1 MTFFDTT
8 RCIKATSHQGLPW
21 IELGD
26 PRTTGLRAWKD
37 LALDIMKQQDAA
49 LHHSDRAQDTASATR
64 AQTDEILIDRVRAG
78 DRSAF
83 DEIYR
88 RYFKRVYGFLDKR
101 LRNRADCE
109 ETAQE
114 VFINIF
120 SSLDS
125 FRGEAPFAAWVFGLT
140 RRTLASRFRRKQH
153 PTVALYDDEDE
164 HGVSSASAGVSSEA
178 SPLENYEFVELAA
191 HLTAS
196 LENAVSP
203 EQRQLFELH
212 HLQSMPIAEIARTLS
227 KSEDSVKSNLY
238 RTRKVLMAR

>member
-1 MTFFDTT
+1 MSIRISSERQETFGTDKP
-8 RCIKATSHQGLPW
+8 IATDQIRKQGDEVLV
-21 IELGD
+21 ESVRNGN
-26 PRTTGLRAWKD
+26 RA
-37 LALDIMKQQDAA
+37 
-49 LHHSDRAQDTASATR
+49 
-64 AQTDEILIDRVRAG
+64 
-78 DRSAF
+78 AF

-101 LRNRADCE
+101 LRNRADTE
-109 ETAQE
+109 ETTQE

-153 PTVALYDDEDE
+153 PTVPLFEEEEEY
-164 HGVSSASAGVSSEA
+164 GVLNSSTGTSTEA
-178 SPLENYEFVELAA
+178 SPLENYELTELAA
-191 HLTAS
+191 HLTHA
-196 LENAVSP
+196 LEQDVTP

-212 HLQSMPIAEIARTLS
+212 HLQSMPIAEIARSTS
-227 KSEDSVKSNLY
+227 KSEDSIKSNLY